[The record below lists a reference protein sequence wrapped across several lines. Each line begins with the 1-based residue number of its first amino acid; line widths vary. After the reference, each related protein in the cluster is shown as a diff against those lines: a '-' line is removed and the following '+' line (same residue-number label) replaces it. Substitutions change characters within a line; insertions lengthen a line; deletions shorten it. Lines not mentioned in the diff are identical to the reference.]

1 MAEGEDGGTTKAVL
15 GSKQPA
21 DKSSSTLSP
30 SRTPGRT
37 RKEIPWTLRI
47 FLHFLFFPDP
57 DNEKKSTQFFRAGF
71 NGILADHF
79 WRNAVYALLSTGWV
93 VLDAV
98 FRYNSLLNLKVV

>member
-1 MAEGEDGGTTKAVL
+1 MN
-15 GSKQPA
+15 
-21 DKSSSTLSP
+21 
-30 SRTPGRT
+30 
-37 RKEIPWTLRI
+37 
-47 FLHFLFFPDP
+47 
-57 DNEKKSTQFFRAGF
+57 NEKKSTQFFRAGF